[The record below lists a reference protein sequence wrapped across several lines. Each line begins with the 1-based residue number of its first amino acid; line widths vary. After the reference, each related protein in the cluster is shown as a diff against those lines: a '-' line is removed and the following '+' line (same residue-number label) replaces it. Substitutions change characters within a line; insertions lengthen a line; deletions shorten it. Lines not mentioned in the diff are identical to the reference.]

1 MLYKD
6 SKKLRKQIGSI
17 EEGLVLVREAVS
29 KAANVDKVEL
39 LGIILE
45 EQLQRIDAII
55 QGIFIFI
62 II

>member
-6 SKKLRKQIGSI
+6 SKKLRKQVGSV